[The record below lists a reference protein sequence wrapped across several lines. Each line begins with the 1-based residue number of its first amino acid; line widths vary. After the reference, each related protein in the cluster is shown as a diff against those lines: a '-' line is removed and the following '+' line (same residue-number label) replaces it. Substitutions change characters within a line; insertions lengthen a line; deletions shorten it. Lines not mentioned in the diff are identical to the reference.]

1 MMGNSPKAIKPVGKI
16 RGQEGNLPAASYH
29 WLCLLIVLA
38 LLLLWPRSVRAQ
50 VVAGGALSPFSL
62 GGSARVLG
70 MGNSGV
76 AVTGDGDA
84 FFENP
89 AVLATLD
96 EHEILTFHAP
106 LYIDTLYDS
115 LGYFNPVSSHNSF
128 GLAVARLGVSNILQT
143 QNNIQSISTFSSEQW
158 QGLLGYGFR
167 PFDDLDVG
175 GTVKYEYEQLAGYQG
190 SGVGLDLGLLY
201 HFSKNRA
208 DFSQFGYKNI
218 TLGLSVS
225 NALQPQTKLFQ
236 DPSVPLRVYR
246 PGLSYFFEFPSSKN
260 TLWLTVEGEVPE
272 TGGNTQVKGGM
283 EFGWNQMV
291 FARAGYDG
299 ESPTAGAGVRLSDFE
314 LDYAFNQRDLGA
326 LHRFSL
332 TYHFGRYIDPF
343 ESQKL
348 GLLKSVAR
356 GYTDAKDY
364 DPAIHAW
371 QDVLKE
377 FPDDD
382 EAARSIQDLQKKRKI
397 AVQDQLQLARSAMS
411 RGDIEKA
418 LPYIAKV
425 LSLDPGNASAKE
437 LLKQVDRKTLLSSN
451 YTRGVEEYSKEN
463 FELAVQYLGMV
474 YDVDPT
480 YRDVAHLYHDAQ
492 SYYQPLQTMPK
503 ELTALYAKGV
513 DYYMSGDYQKAIDTW
528 EGLLEKN
535 PKNYLLR
542 RNIEDAKSH
551 LKDKA
556 IPGAPSSPSAS
567 AGGKP

>member
-1 MMGNSPKAIKPVGKI
+1 MGQS
-16 RGQEGNLPAASYH
+16 
-29 WLCLLIVLA
+29 W
-38 LLLLWPRSVRAQ
+38 AQ
-50 VVAGGALSPFSL
+50 TANGGTISPFSL
-62 GGSARVLG
+62 GGSARALG

-76 AVTGDGDA
+76 AITGDGDG

-115 LGYFNPVSSHNSF
+115 LGYFNPVSAHNSF

-143 QNNIQSISTFSSEQW
+143 QNNIQALSTFSSEQW

-167 PFDDLDVG
+167 PLDDLDFG

-190 SGVGLDLGLLY
+190 SGVGLDLGMLY
-201 HFSKNRA
+201 HFSRNRG
-208 DFSQFGYKNI
+208 DFSQLGYKNI

-246 PGLSYFFEFPSSKN
+246 PGFSYLFEFPSSKN
-260 TLWLTVEGEVPE
+260 VLWLTVEGEVPE
-272 TGGNTQVKGGM
+272 TGGNTLVKGGV
-283 EFGWNQMV
+283 EFGWNQTV

-299 ESPTAGAGVRLSDFE
+299 ISPTAGAGIRLSDFE

-332 TYHFGRYIDPF
+332 SYHFGRYMDPF
-343 ESQKL
+343 QDQKL

-356 GYTDAKDY
+356 GYTANNDY
-364 DPAIHAW
+364 DPAIRAW

-377 FPDDD
+377 FPEDG
-382 EAARSIQDLQKKRKI
+382 EASHNLQDLQKKRKN
-397 AVQDQLQLARSAMS
+397 AVQDQLQLARSALS
-411 RGDIEKA
+411 RGDVERA

-425 LSLDPGNASAKE
+425 LSLDPGNPSAKE
-437 LLKQVDRKTLLSSN
+437 LLKQIDRKTLLSTN
-451 YTRGVEEYSKEN
+451 YTRGVEAYSQEN

-480 YRDVAHLYHDAQ
+480 YRDVARLYHDAQ

-513 DYYMSGDYQKAIDTW
+513 DYYMNGDYQKAIDTW

-535 PKNYLLR
+535 PKNFLLR
-542 RNIEDAKSH
+542 RNIEEARNH
-551 LKDKA
+551 LKDKPV
-556 IPGAPSSPSAS
+556 PGATAPSNPGT
-567 AGGKP
+567 GGKP

>member
-1 MMGNSPKAIKPVGKI
+1 MKTVLKTINLAKRAHGFQTSHPAILH
-16 RGQEGNLPAASYH
+16 RELLFLAAFP
-29 WLCLLIVLA
+29 LI
-38 LLLLWPRSVRAQ
+38 LLWPSALQAQ
-50 VVAGGALSPFSL
+50 VAAGGTVSPFSL

-70 MGNSGV
+70 MGDSAV

-128 GLAVARLGVSNILQT
+128 GLAVARLGVSDILQT
-143 QNNIQSISTFSSEQW
+143 QNNIQAISTFTSEQW

-167 PFDDLDVG
+167 PLDDLDVG
-175 GTVKYEYEQLAGYQG
+175 GTVKYEYEQLGSYQG
-190 SGVGLDLGLLY
+190 SGMGLDLGLLY
-201 HFSKNRA
+201 HFSNSRA
-208 DFSQFGYKNI
+208 DFSRFGHKNI
-218 TLGLSVS
+218 TLGFSVS

-236 DPSVPLRVYR
+236 DVSSPMRVYR
-246 PGLSYFFEFPSSKN
+246 PGFSYLFEFPSSKN
-260 TLWLTVEGEVPE
+260 SLWLTVEGEVPE
-272 TGGNTQVKGGM
+272 TGGNTLIKGGV
-283 EFGWNQMV
+283 EFGWNQTV
-291 FARAGYDG
+291 FARGGYDG
-299 ESPTAGAGVRLSDFE
+299 VSPTAGAGVRLSDFE

-343 ESQKL
+343 QSQKL

-356 GYTDAKDY
+356 GYTDTKDY
-364 DPAIHAW
+364 DPAIRAW

-382 EAARSIQDLQKKRKI
+382 EASHSIQDLQKKRKI

-418 LPYIAKV
+418 LPYIAKI
-425 LSLDPGNASAKE
+425 LSMDPGNASAKE
-437 LLKQVDRKTLLSSN
+437 LLKQVDRKTLLSAN
-451 YTRGVEEYSKEN
+451 YTRGVEAYSHED

-503 ELTALYAKGV
+503 ELTTLYAKGV
-513 DYYMSGDYQKAIDTW
+513 DYYMNGDYQKAVDTW

-535 PKNYLLR
+535 PKNFLLR
-542 RNIEDAKSH
+542 RNIEEARSR
-551 LKDKA
+551 LKDKPSA
-556 IPGAPSSPSAS
+556 GATAPSNSGT
-567 AGGKP
+567 GGKP